1 MFEVKRMKTLF
12 KVLLST
18 LIFLAQAGV
27 CQQTPALQPRDEL
40 MMAREL
46 VRIMYPSLKMKDLH
60 VTYTLT
66 GDHLDLAMPA
76 YELHFLVQKFCM
88 PQDNAKIAMAGEML
102 RPCADYDKTYQ
113 DPLRG
118 DISFVRKHGALV
130 LLRGTFA
137 GSLVRVPE
145 KGQST
150 MGGVCTGQ
158 TGTTKDELVRRIPR
172 KALEPLLGGAV
183 SVEGVDPQDPYGADY
198 GEWTVRLAATRRSVR
213 HHYALTVDSCGTLH
227 SLSNTDSVGP

>member
-1 MFEVKRMKTLF
+1 MRTVF

-18 LIFLAQAGV
+18 LVLLAQAGI
-27 CQQTPALQPRDEL
+27 CQQTPAIQPPTNDEL

-66 GDHLDLAMPA
+66 GDHLDLARPS

-88 PQDNAKIAMAGEML
+88 PPANANIAMVGEML
-102 RPCADYDKTYQ
+102 RPCGDYDKTYQ

-118 DISFVRKHGALV
+118 DVSFVRKHGALV
-130 LLRGTFA
+130 LLRATFA

-150 MGGVCTGQ
+150 IGGLCTER
-158 TGTTKDELVRRIPR
+158 TGITKEELIQHLPR
-172 KALEPLLGGAV
+172 KALEPLLGGIV
-183 SVEGVDPQDPYGADY
+183 SVAGVDPQDPYGADY
-198 GEWTVRLAATRRSVR
+198 GEWTVRLAATNRNVR
-213 HHYALTVDSCGTLH
+213 QHYALTFDSCGTLH
-227 SLSNTDSVGP
+227 SLSNTD